1 MKKWI
6 DKYKALSAPVKS
18 SLWFVICN
26 IVQKG
31 IALVSTPIFTRIMT
45 TDQYGIYTVYQSWY
59 QIIVIFATLE
69 LSAGVFNNGL
79 THFPEEKKIF
89 VSTLQGLST
98 TITAI
103 LFLVYCINIE
113 FWNRTFD
120 LPSLFIFAMFV
131 QLLFE
136 PAYLFWSA
144 EQRYTYRY
152 RGLIFTTMLI
162 AVGSPLLGIFT
173 VISTEYKAEA
183 RVLSFVFVQFI
194 IGLFFYI
201 YNFRRGKSF
210 FSAKYWRY
218 ALNFSLPLI
227 PHYLSMT
234 VLNQSDRIMINNMVG
249 SSEAAI
255 YGIAYTLAMMMTI
268 VTGAINNS
276 SIPFTYQH
284 IKKKEFSKIGIVSNA
299 LLLLVGGV
307 TIIAMAFGPE
317 LIMLF
322 ATKEYYEAIWIMPP
336 VAATV
341 FFMFLYP
348 LFANVEFYFEKTKF
362 IMVASC
368 VGAGLNVILN
378 YVFISASGYYA
389 AGYTTLF
396 CYIIFSLAHYI
407 AYKRIIEE
415 KKDEIEPIYN
425 VKFIFAISL
434 VMLFAMLAMLVVYEQ
449 AVIRYGIVLIA
460 CGLLISKR
468 SEITSIIKQL
478 KKAG

>member
-6 DKYKALSAPVKS
+6 DKYEALSAPVKS
-18 SLWFVICN
+18 SLWFAICN

-31 IALVSTPIFTRIMT
+31 IALISTPIFTRIMT
-45 TDQYGIYTVYQSWY
+45 TDQYGVYTVYQSWY

-120 LPSLFIFAMFV
+120 LPSLFIVAMFI

-136 PAYLFWSA
+136 PAYLLWSA

-152 RGLIFTTMLI
+152 QGLIFTTMLI
-162 AVGSPLLGIFT
+162 AMGSPLLGIFT
-173 VISTEYKAEA
+173 VVSTECKAEA
-183 RVLSFVFVQFI
+183 RVLSFVFVQCI

-201 YNFRRGKSF
+201 YNFHRGKRF
-210 FSAKYWRY
+210 FSTKYWRY
-218 ALNFSLPLI
+218 ALKFNLPLI

-234 VLNQSDRIMINNMVG
+234 VLNQSDRIMINKMVG

-276 SIPFTYQH
+276 FIPFTYQH

-299 LLLLVGGV
+299 LLLLVSGV

-322 ATKEYYEAIWIMPP
+322 ATEEYYEAIWIMPP

-368 VGAGLNVILN
+368 VGAGLNMILN
-378 YVFISASGYYA
+378 YVFISAYGYHA

-407 AYKRIIEE
+407 AYKRIIVE

-425 VKFIFAISL
+425 VKFIFVISL
-434 VMLFAMLAMLVVYEQ
+434 VMLFAMLAMLMVYEH
-449 AVIRYGIVLIA
+449 AIIRYGIVLIA
-460 CGLLISKR
+460 CGLIIFKR
-468 SEITSIIKQL
+468 NEITSIIKQL